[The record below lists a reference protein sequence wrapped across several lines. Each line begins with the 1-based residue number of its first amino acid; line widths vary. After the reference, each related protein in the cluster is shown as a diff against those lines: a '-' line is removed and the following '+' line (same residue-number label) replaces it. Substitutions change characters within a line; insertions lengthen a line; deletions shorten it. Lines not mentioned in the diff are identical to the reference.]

1 MSIKAILVAKTTK
14 IYKIFFSILLISIY
28 TYIIVFFT
36 AAHML
41 KVTSANDILSYT
53 TMQMVMESNK
63 SIESFLNFQIKSS
76 IDLVEQEYSIFS
88 NPMDLYY
95 LLTMPTY
102 EICDTFIKDSNNTD
116 IRKFI
121 ENSCEGI

>member
-1 MSIKAILVAKTTK
+1 
-14 IYKIFFSILLISIY
+14 
-28 TYIIVFFT
+28 
-36 AAHML
+36 ML

-53 TMQMVMESNK
+53 TMQMVMERNK

-102 EICDTFIKDSNNTD
+102 EICDTFIKDNNNTD

-121 ENSCEGI
+121 ENSCEGR